1 MMQASFCKPTRP
13 VEILGFFQNHGDL
26 TDPPDAAVARS
37 ICLGLWSPWVW
48 GCNQHSLV
56 VFSKITSS
64 PPKRILPTLHT
75 VGWKKSWEQ
84 LHKENIWYSYPVLPW
99 GFHGDFFH
107 QESASMISISRSQNG
122 TFSQRRWWSPSP
134 WKRQTYSNLTQPHKK
149 WRQFIHQRKPRT
161 SKMTLKFSLVKFFE
175 THYLIDSA

>member
-84 LHKENIWYSYPVLPW
+84 LHKENIWYSYPILPW
-99 GFHGDFFH
+99 GFHG
-107 QESASMISISRSQNG
+107 ISSIRNPQVWSQFRGLKMAPFSERWVITISV
-122 TFSQRRWWSPSP
+122 
-134 WKRQTYSNLTQPHKK
+134 KKANLQQPHPTS
-149 WRQFIHQRKPRT
+149 QEMEAIHPSLET
-161 SKMTLKFSLVKFFE
+161 SDL
-175 THYLIDSA
+175 